1 MIYWVDAQL
10 PPQLAKWLSD
20 TFNVEAYALRD
31 LNLRDAEDSEI
42 FKKARQD
49 GIVIISKDSD
59 FVEMILRLGKPPQLL
74 WITCGNV
81 TNRRLQ
87 DLLTKVFFKA
97 QKLLISGEEVVEI
110 TDP

>member
-1 MIYWVDAQL
+1 M
-10 PPQLAKWLSD
+10 
-20 TFNVEAYALRD
+20 RD
-31 LNLRDAEDSEI
+31 LNLRDAEDAEI
-42 FKKARQD
+42 FEKARQD

-87 DLLTKVFFKA
+87 DLLSKVFVKA

-110 TDP
+110 TDS

>member
-1 MIYWVDAQL
+1 M
-10 PPQLAKWLSD
+10 S
-20 TFNVEAYALRD
+20 
-31 LNLRDAEDSEI
+31 
-42 FKKARQD
+42 
-49 GIVIISKDSD
+49 SKDSD

-87 DLLTKVFFKA
+87 DLLSKVFVKA

-110 TDP
+110 TDS

>member
-1 MIYWVDAQL
+1 MTPN
-10 PPQLAKWLSD
+10 PPQLANWLSD
-20 TFNVEAYALRD
+20 TFKVEAYALRD
-31 LNLRDAEDSEI
+31 LNLRDAEDADI
-42 FKKARQD
+42 FEKARQD

-87 DLLTKVFFKA
+87 DLLSKVFVKA

-110 TDP
+110 TDS

>member
-1 MIYWVDAQL
+1 L
-10 PPQLAKWLSD
+10 TPNPPQLANWLSD
-20 TFNVEAYALRD
+20 TFKVEAYALRD
-31 LNLRDAEDSEI
+31 LNLRDAEDADI
-42 FKKARQD
+42 FEKARQD

-87 DLLTKVFFKA
+87 DLLSKVFVKA

-110 TDP
+110 TDS

>member
-1 MIYWVDAQL
+1 M
-10 PPQLAKWLSD
+10 
-20 TFNVEAYALRD
+20 RD
-31 LNLRDAEDSEI
+31 LNLRDAEDAEI
-42 FKKARQD
+42 FEKARQD

-74 WITCGNV
+74 WITCGNL

-87 DLLTKVFFKA
+87 DLLSKVFVKA

-110 TDP
+110 TDS